1 LDNLIF
7 KNTDIM
13 SKNWKVFI
21 FSYTVYFIKDSYN
34 EKIMNKDTV
43 FSRIQAI
50 NAIFYLQEK

>member
-1 LDNLIF
+1 MDNLIF